1 MFTRKPTEVISLEK
15 SIDEAA
21 RSLDPFQENYQTMI
35 SSIERL
41 TQVREK
47 YLHSS
52 RISPDTKLIV
62 AGNLAGILLILYF
75 EKMNVIT
82 SKALSF
88 VLKIK

>member
-1 MFTRKPTEVISLEK
+1 MFTRQKPEVLALEK

-21 RSLDPFQENYQTMI
+21 RWLDPGNPDYRAMVD
-35 SSIERL
+35 SIERL